1 MTATRVTFHVVA
13 CDGHGCATVTEPWP
27 TETEARL
34 AFWRDYDG
42 VTLLAGGW
50 PHPTRAERVTLPERH
65 YCGEC
70 WTTRY
75 RAETGA
81 DRMGGEQ

>member
-1 MTATRVTFHVVA
+1 MTATTVTLHVVA
-13 CDGHGCATVTEPWP
+13 CDGDGCTTVTEPCR

-34 AFWRDYDG
+34 AFFIDHDG
-42 VTLLAGGW
+42 VTLPAGEW
-50 PHPTRAERVTLPERH
+50 PHPTRPERATLLERH
-65 YCGEC
+65 YCGAC
-70 WTTRY
+70 WAARY